1 MKLRVGEIPSA
12 AEQLLSAPDPDASDV
27 GVNYADACLKVFKQ
41 ARDDGSKLVCKR
53 RGLKLT
59 LTLGERRGEGL
70 LRRLEHGPDVRDIL
84 HHALVEAAGDAG
96 LELTFEDDAFCLETD
111 D

>member
-1 MKLRVGEIPSA
+1 VRLRVGAIPSA
-12 AEQLLSAPDPDASDV
+12 AEEVLAAPEPDASDI
-27 GVNYADACLKVFKQ
+27 GVNYTDACLKVFKQ
-41 ARDDGSKLVCKR
+41 ALDDGRKLACKR

-84 HHALVEAAGDAG
+84 RHALVEAARDAG
-96 LELTFEDDAFCLETD
+96 LELTLEDGVFYLDID